1 MVFSKKYWLG
11 NKIIIFT
18 AGHPSQDRLLLIQ
31 RLKDNPKIEI
41 VAIVLDM
48 YKQPLFKRMQFL
60 RKKWGTFEFIRSL
73 LWKILVIFKEFFNNL
88 LQQWHDIFFLSKHP
102 LTYKEFCKIN
112 LIPYF
117 QVKNINDKD
126 NLKILEELNSDLG
139 VIFGGRILKHHIIN
153 TPKLG
158 SLNIHKHNAEK
169 YRGGG
174 QTGFVEYL
182 EGDQEI
188 GITIHFASEKVDSGD
203 IVKMESFQID
213 RYDNDV
219 SIAIKAD
226 TIGIELYYK
235 CICDALQG
243 TAKRVIQNNN
253 SAKTYYTTPY
263 YKRDK
268 LWQRRKKNLYRILK
282 KKEILSR
289 KISYFL
295 FRNIRK
301 IIFYIIIP
309 FLVILRKYLESKGK
323 APIIIMYY
331 HGVSNLAENWM
342 SLPLD
347 EFKKQIDYAQKY
359 YEIISLEKAIK
370 LLRSG
375 KNYKTSVV
383 ITFDD
388 GYKNCYT
395 HVLPLMLTY
404 KIPATFFICA
414 ESAVKGNLLPHDFKS
429 DYKNATLMN
438 PDEIREIF
446 NNGGKIGSHALN
458 HENFGDLDS
467 KESTYVLV
475 ESKRILEEICGENIK
490 YFSFPYG
497 LNNNMTKEACHI
509 AKSHYDAIFSAFGG
523 YNYPTLKKQFHFKRI
538 PNPVDIHSFKA
549 ILSGLH
555 RLRPYIS
562 KQK

>member
-1 MVFSKKYWLG
+1 MDLSKNIWIGK
-11 NKIIIFT
+11 KIIIFT
-18 AGHPSQDRLLLIQ
+18 TGHPSQDRLLLIQ
-31 RLKDNPKIEI
+31 RLNANPNIEI
-41 VAIVLDM
+41 AAIVIDM
-48 YKQPLFKRMQFL
+48 YKQPLFKRLKFL
-60 RKKWGTFEFIRSL
+60 RNKWGTFEFFRSL
-73 LWKILVIFKEFFNNL
+73 LWKTLVIIKEIFNIL
-88 LQQWHDIFFLSKHP
+88 IQQWHDCFFLHITP
-102 LTYKEFCKIN
+102 CTYKEYCEFF
-112 LIPYF
+112 LIPFF
-117 QVKNINDKD
+117 QVNNINDEE
-126 NLKILEELNSDLG
+126 NLNLLQELDSDLG
-139 VIFGGRILKHHIIN
+139 VIFGGRILKKHIIN

-182 EGDQEI
+182 EGDKEI
-188 GITIHFASEKVDSGD
+188 GVTIHFASEQVDAGD

-219 SIAIKAD
+219 SIAVKAD
-226 TIGIELYYK
+226 TLGIELYYK
-235 CICDALQG
+235 CICDVLQG
-243 TAKRVIQNNN
+243 TAKRKIQNNN
-253 SAKTYYTTPY
+253 SAKTYYTSPY
-263 YKRDK
+263 FKRDI
-268 LWQRRKKNLYRILK
+268 LWQRRKKALHRILNK
-282 KKEILSR
+282 NESIVR
-289 KISYFL
+289 KILYYF
-295 FRNIRK
+295 FRNIRTL
-301 IIFYIIIP
+301 IFYSFIP
-309 FLVILRKYLESKGK
+309 ILAILRKNLEANGK

-347 EFKKQIDYAQKY
+347 EFKMQIDYAQKY
-359 YEIISLEKAIK
+359 YEIISLGKAIEC
-370 LLRSG
+370 LRSG
-375 KNYKTSVV
+375 KNYKTSLV

-395 HVLPLMLTY
+395 HVLPLIRAY

-414 ESAVKGNLLPHDFKS
+414 ESAVKGDLLPHDFKS
-429 DYKNATLMN
+429 GHKNASLMN
-438 PDEIREIF
+438 TDEIREIL

-467 KESTYVLV
+467 IESAYVMV
-475 ESKRILEEICGENIK
+475 ESKRILEDICEEKID

-497 LNNNMTKEACHI
+497 LNENMTKEACHI

-523 YNYPTLKKQFHFKRI
+523 YNYPTDKKQFHFKRI
-538 PNPVDIHSFKA
+538 SNPVDIHSFKA

-562 KQK
+562 K